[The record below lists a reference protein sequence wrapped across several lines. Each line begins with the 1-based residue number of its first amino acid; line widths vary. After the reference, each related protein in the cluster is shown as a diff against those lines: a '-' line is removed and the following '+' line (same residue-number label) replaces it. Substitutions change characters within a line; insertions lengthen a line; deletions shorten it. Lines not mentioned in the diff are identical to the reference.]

1 MYKRYLKL
9 IIIFAAALALIACSD
24 VSEKPSPSPDVVTS
38 ASKSENNEAKDQVE
52 LLNKAWSFIDEY
64 NGNGKLSSIKELSLG
79 SQTSITIKY
88 DNASEEDI
96 LSYAKG
102 IGFTA
107 DWVPPTSEGGT
118 YFITEKLK
126 DNLTL
131 SIWYLK
137 ADSEDN
143 FEMVLDIQ

>member
-1 MYKRYLKL
+1 MHKRYLKIIL
-9 IIIFAAALALIACSD
+9 IFVAALALVACSD
-24 VSEKPSPSPDVVTS
+24 SSERPSQSPDVVTS
-38 ASKSENNEAKDQVE
+38 ASKSESNEVKGQEE
-52 LLNKAWSFIDEY
+52 LLKKTWSLIDEY
-64 NGNGKLSSIKELSLG
+64 KGSGELSSIKEVNLG

-88 DNASEEDI
+88 SKSSEEDI
-96 LSYAKG
+96 LNYARSL
-102 IGFTA
+102 GFTT
-107 DWVPPTSEGGT
+107 DWIPPSSEGGT

-137 ADSEDN
+137 ADEEDN